1 MNKYFYEIIIAV
13 LVLGSCAQLAWS
25 DQVNYYSPDDGQLTI
40 IDNAEDVRVVIDQNG
55 TQNLEIMPS
64 NDGQTFV
71 YGDELTVIDTTSF
84 GVISY

>member
-13 LVLGSCAQLAWS
+13 LALCSFSQLAWS